1 VSERGSTDRL
11 GWLAANLRVIG
22 ALGGRSIK
30 QTFRRTQLMAPI
42 IVFPTLLLAIQTG
55 GAGGAID
62 LPTFPQ
68 VDSFL
73 QFMLAGA
80 MMQSLMLAGNSGG
93 IALAVDIEMG
103 FTDRLFAAP
112 ISRFVIVLGRLAGTA
127 ALGALAAVWFLAIGL
142 VFGAGI
148 EEGVPGV
155 LMAIAL
161 SSLAAMSIGG
171 IVAAIALRTGRASV
185 VQGLFPLV
193 LVVLFLSS
201 AFFPQGLMV
210 EPAKTI
216 ADYNPLSFIVE
227 GLRDP
232 IISNFS
238 GEDLLAALASI
249 AGIGL
254 VGLWLSATA
263 LKHRLRTG
271 G

>member
-1 VSERGSTDRL
+1 MTEGETARL
-11 GWLAANLRVIG
+11 GPLAANFRVIG
-22 ALGGRSIK
+22 ALGLRSVK

-55 GAGGAID
+55 GAGSAVD
-62 LPTFPQ
+62 LPGFPP

-112 ISRFVIVLGRLAGTA
+112 ISRFTIVLGRLAGTA
-127 ALGALAAVWFLAIGL
+127 ALGAFGAVWFLVIGL
-142 VFGAGI
+142 IFGAPI
-148 EEGVPGV
+148 ETGVAGA
-155 LMAIAL
+155 LWAIAL
-161 SSLAAMSIGG
+161 VTLTAMAVGG
-171 IVAAIALRTGRASV
+171 IGAAIALRSGSASI

-201 AFFPQGLMV
+201 AFFPQELMV

-216 ADYNPLSFIVE
+216 AKYNPLSLIVD

-232 IISNFS
+232 IVSSFS
-238 GEDLLAALASI
+238 LSEAVYALLTV
-249 AGIGL
+249 AGIGQL
-254 VGLWLSATA
+254 GLALSAAA
-263 LKHRLRTG
+263 LRHRVRTG